1 MLPIMIMM
9 AIENEEDYT
18 FVEKLYDHYDK
29 QMYVI
34 AFSIL
39 RHRQDAEDCVHD
51 AVVNLIECLDSFRHI
66 DEERKLRR
74 LLAIAVRN
82 KAIDLYRRMIRQLE
96 VEASMAMEIDEGLLA
111 SDVADEESDVVRMVI
126 NEENQRLVATLVRK
140 LDDIYRDVILLK
152 FEQEM
157 TTKEIAK
164 FLNITDDLVRMRY
177 MRAKKLLIAMG
188 GEALYEASKT

>member
-1 MLPIMIMM
+1 
-9 AIENEEDYT
+9 
-18 FVEKLYDHYDK
+18 
-29 QMYVI
+29 
-34 AFSIL
+34 
-39 RHRQDAEDCVHD
+39 
-51 AVVNLIECLDSFRHI
+51 
-66 DEERKLRR
+66 
-74 LLAIAVRN
+74 
-82 KAIDLYRRMIRQLE
+82 
-96 VEASMAMEIDEGLLA
+96 MAMEIDEGLLA

-126 NEENQRLVATLVRK
+126 NEENQRLVATLVRE

-177 MRAKKLLIAMG
+177 MRARRLLIEMG

>member
-9 AIENEEDYT
+9 AIETEEDYS
-18 FVEKLYDHYDK
+18 FVEKLYDQYEKH
-29 QMYVI
+29 MYVI
-34 AFSIL
+34 AFSVL
-39 RHRQDAEDCVHD
+39 HHRQDSEDCVHE
-51 AVVNLIECLDSFRHI
+51 AVLTIVNCLDSFKHL
-66 DEERKLRR
+66 DEERKLKH
-74 LLAIAVRN
+74 LILIATKN
-82 KAIDLYRRMIRQLE
+82 KAIDLYRRKKRQLE

-164 FLNITDDLVRMRY
+164 FLNITDNLVRMRY
-177 MRAKKLLIAMG
+177 MRARRLLIEMG

>member
-1 MLPIMIMM
+1 MLPIMIVM
-9 AIENEEDYT
+9 AIESEEDYS
-18 FVEKLYDHYDK
+18 FVEKLYDRYEK
-29 QMYVI
+29 PMYVA
-34 AFSIL
+34 AFSVL
-39 RHRQDAEDCVHD
+39 HHRQDSEDCVHE
-51 AVVNLIECLDSFRHI
+51 AVVNVIECLDSFRHI
-66 DEERKLRR
+66 DEERKLKH
-74 LLAIAVRN
+74 LALIAVKN
-82 KAIDLYRRMIRQLE
+82 KAIDLYRRKKRQLE
-96 VEASMAMEIDEGLLA
+96 VEAYMAKELEEGLI
-111 SDVADEESDVVRMVI
+111 ADTDEDMVRIVI

-177 MRAKKLLIAMG
+177 MRARRLLIEMG

>member
-9 AIENEEDYT
+9 AIESDEDYS
-18 FVEKLYDHYDK
+18 FVETLYNRYEK

-34 AFSIL
+34 AFSVL
-39 RHRQDAEDCVHD
+39 HHQQESEDCVHE
-51 AVVNLIECLDSFRHI
+51 AVINVIECLGSFRHI

-74 LLAIAVRN
+74 LLAIAARN
-82 KAIDLYRRMIRQLE
+82 KAIDLYRRKKRQLE
-96 VEASMAMEIDEGLLA
+96 VEAFMAKELEEGLI
-111 SDVADEESDVVRMVI
+111 ADSEEDMVRMVI
-126 NEENQRLVATLVRK
+126 NQENRKLVASLVRS

-177 MRAKKLLIAMG
+177 MRARRLLIAMG

>member
-1 MLPIMIMM
+1 MLPTMIMV

-82 KAIDLYRRMIRQLE
+82 KAIDLYRRKKRQLE
-96 VEASMAMEIDEGLLA
+96 VEASLAEELEEGLI
-111 SDVADEESDVVRMVI
+111 ADKDEDMVRMVI
-126 NEENQRLVATLVRK
+126 NEENRQLVSSLVRR
-140 LDDIYRDVILLK
+140 LDDIYRDVLLLK

-157 TTKEIAK
+157 STKEIAQ
-164 FLNITDDLVRMRY
+164 FLGISNDLVRMRY
-177 MRAKKLLIAMG
+177 MRAKKLLIEMG

>member
-1 MLPIMIMM
+1 MLPIMIVM
-9 AIENEEDYT
+9 AIESEEDYS
-18 FVEKLYDHYDK
+18 FVEKLYDQYEKH
-29 QMYVI
+29 MYVI

-39 RHRQDAEDCVHD
+39 HHRQDSEDCVHE
-51 AVVNLIECLDSFRHI
+51 AVLSIVNCLDLFRHV
-66 DEERKLRR
+66 DEERKLKH
-74 LLAIAVRN
+74 LVFIAVKN
-82 KAIDLYRRMIRQLE
+82 KAIDLYRRKKRQLE
-96 VEASMAMEIDEGLLA
+96 VEASMALEIDGELIGR
-111 SDVADEESDVVRMVI
+111 DIADTDADVVRMVI
-126 NEENQRLVATLVRK
+126 NEENQRLVATLVRE

-177 MRAKKLLIAMG
+177 MRARRLLIEMG

>member
-1 MLPIMIMM
+1 MI
-9 AIENEEDYT
+9 
-18 FVEKLYDHYDK
+18 H
-29 QMYVI
+29 
-34 AFSIL
+34 
-39 RHRQDAEDCVHD
+39 HRQDSEDCVHE
-51 AVVNLIECLDSFRHI
+51 AVVNVIECLDSFRHI
-66 DEERKLRR
+66 DEERKLKH
-74 LLAIAVRN
+74 LALIAVKN
-82 KAIDLYRRMIRQLE
+82 KAIDLYRRKKRQLE
-96 VEASMAMEIDEGLLA
+96 VEAYMAKELEEGLI
-111 SDVADEESDVVRMVI
+111 ADTDEDMVRIVI

-177 MRAKKLLIAMG
+177 MRARRLLIEMG

>member
-9 AIENEEDYT
+9 AIESEEDYS
-18 FVEKLYDHYDK
+18 FVETLYNRYEK

-34 AFSIL
+34 AFSVL
-39 RHRQDAEDCVHD
+39 HHPQDSEDCVHE
-51 AVVNLIECLDSFRHI
+51 AVVNVIECLDSFRHI

-74 LLAIAVRN
+74 LLAIAARN
-82 KAIDLYRRMIRQLE
+82 KAIDLYRRKKRQLE
-96 VEASMAMEIDEGLLA
+96 VEASMAKELEEGL
-111 SDVADEESDVVRMVI
+111 VADTDEDMVRMVI
-126 NEENQRLVATLVRK
+126 NEENRQLVASLVRD
-140 LDDIYRDVILLK
+140 LDNIYRDVILLK

-177 MRAKKLLIAMG
+177 MRAKKLLIEMG
-188 GEALYEASKT
+188 GEALYEASKA